1 MKPIPYYQL
10 MQQAD
15 NELKKQSGVTS
26 EVPVS
31 TDPPVTEPPETEAPA
46 TEPPVVEPSVTESPE
61 EVSESLEP
69 EFVKPEIGDHT
80 SDLEAFQQ
88 TVTDDDVATFIP
100 PGEFVKEPY
109 QTEIPNDEESDP
121 VENEPEPDI
130 SSEDS
135 GAEQENRPTPGVS
148 AYRER
153 EPQKPVKTVSIR
165 QETASYQR
173 GVPAAIAQV
182 ARDMFPGYGLE
193 KAVTA
198 YIYLKEGCPKDMDV
212 PDDIKDAALARK
224 KNGKQLSN
232 MDVQTNLINKISSL
246 ENQMKNIQRDLRKLT
261 FLTAYI
267 QYNHDGFIHSPSPQT
282 MGEVRFGVP
291 PEYMEKIDAGFQNAD
306 QVLQNRRNKITR

>member
-15 NELKKQSGVTS
+15 DELKKKDSVTP

-31 TDPPVTEPPETEAPA
+31 TDPPVTESVETEAPV
-46 TEPPVVEPSVTESPE
+46 TEPPIVELPVTESPE
-61 EVSESLEP
+61 EASESSEP

-100 PGEFVKEPY
+100 PGEFAKEPD
-109 QTEIPNDEESDP
+109 QTEIPDEEPDS
-121 VENEPEPDI
+121 VENEPDG
-130 SSEDS
+130 SFEDS
-135 GAEQENRPTPGVS
+135 DAKQENRPVPGVS
-148 AYRER
+148 AYREK
-153 EPQKPVKTVSIR
+153 EPQKPVKMVSIR

-173 GVPAAIAQV
+173 GVPASIAEV
-182 ARDMFPGYGLE
+182 AKKMFPSYGFE

-212 PDDIKDAALARK
+212 PDDIKETALALK
-224 KNGKQLSN
+224 KDGKQLSN
-232 MDVQTNLINKISSL
+232 MDMQTNLINKISSL
-246 ENQMKNIQRDLRKLT
+246 ENQMKNMQKDLRKLT

-267 QYNHDGFIHSPSPQT
+267 QYNHDGFTHAPSPQT
-282 MGEVRFGVP
+282 MDDVRFGVP
-291 PEYMEKIDAGFQNAD
+291 PEYMEKIEVGFQNAD
-306 QVLQNRRNKITR
+306 QVLQNRRNKIVR

>member
-15 NELKKQSGVTS
+15 DELKKKDSVTP

-31 TDPPVTEPPETEAPA
+31 TDPPVTEPVETEAPV
-46 TEPPVVEPSVTESPE
+46 TEPPIVELPVTESPE
-61 EVSESLEP
+61 EASESSEP

-100 PGEFVKEPY
+100 PGEFAKEPD
-109 QTEIPNDEESDP
+109 QTEIPDEEPDS
-121 VENEPEPDI
+121 VENEPDG
-130 SSEDS
+130 SFEDS
-135 GAEQENRPTPGVS
+135 DAKQENRPVPGVS
-148 AYRER
+148 AYREK
-153 EPQKPVKTVSIR
+153 EPQKPVKMVSIR

-173 GVPAAIAQV
+173 GVPASIAEV
-182 ARDMFPGYGLE
+182 AKKMFPSYGFE

-212 PDDIKDAALARK
+212 PDDIKETALALK
-224 KNGKQLSN
+224 KDGKQLSN
-232 MDVQTNLINKISSL
+232 MDMQTNLINKISSL
-246 ENQMKNIQRDLRKLT
+246 ENQMKNMQKDLRKLT

-267 QYNHDGFIHSPSPQT
+267 QYNHDGFTHAPSPQT
-282 MGEVRFGVP
+282 MDDVRFGVP
-291 PEYMEKIDAGFQNAD
+291 PEYMEKIEVGFQNAD
-306 QVLQNRRNKITR
+306 QVLQNRRNKIVR